1 MAIVK
6 QKDKKTGTIYVYE
19 QTSTWIPEL
28 KQPRSHRKLIG
39 KIDPETGEMVP
50 TGSVGRPKTK
60 NTEDGTSEADGLQKE
75 LNAAQKKTA
84 DLSERIRQLEA
95 TVKAQETEIRILKS
109 RISKAA
115 AILQQQ

>member
-6 QKDKKTGTIYVYE
+6 QKDKRTGIVYVYE
-19 QTSTWIPEL
+19 QTSVWIPEL

-50 TGSVGRPKTK
+50 TGNVGRPRTK
-60 NTEDGTSEADGLQKE
+60 SDANTTPENDSLQKE
-75 LNAAQKKTA
+75 LISAQKKSA
-84 DLSERIRQLEA
+84 DLSERVRQLEA
-95 TVKAQETEIRILKS
+95 MVRVQEAEIRTLKS
-109 RISKAA
+109 KISKAA